1 MGTSTI
7 QRPGDSPGPDKWL
20 KIRNRLQA
28 KTVRPKIISPADR
41 FSINPAST
49 ERRVAQPPDSAFTA
63 AGAGMGLVVDLGQ
76 VLEIEVGV
84 DLRGRDVSVT

>member
-1 MGTSTI
+1 MCASTT
-7 QRPGDSPGPDKWL
+7 QRPGDSPGPDKWP

-28 KTVRPKIISPADR
+28 KAVRPKIISPAER
-41 FSINPAST
+41 FSANPAST
-49 ERRVAQPPDSAFTA
+49 EHRVAQQPDSAFTA
-63 AGAGMGLVVDLGQ
+63 TGARMGLVVDLGQ

>member
-1 MGTSTI
+1 MCASTI
-7 QRPGDSPGPDKWL
+7 QRPGDSPAPDKWL

-28 KTVRPKIISPADR
+28 KVVRPKIISPADR

>member
-1 MGTSTI
+1 MCASTI
-7 QRPGDSPGPDKWL
+7 QRPGDSPGPYKWL
-20 KIRNRLQA
+20 NIRNRLQA
-28 KTVRPKIISPADR
+28 KAVRPKIISPADR
-41 FSINPAST
+41 FSANPAST